1 MKGGHPPTPQGLSVT
16 PPCPVPSQHYRY
28 VNRTTKYSG
37 TYIASEAPL
46 LLNQISLVDPEDR

>member
-1 MKGGHPPTPQGLSVT
+1 MLGGDTQAAGDPPHL
-16 PPCPVPSQHYRY
+16 SQHYRY
-28 VNRTTKYSG
+28 VNRTAKYAG